1 MALAMAREGW
11 DGKACAALLS
21 SSLCADTPATLQALR
36 ALHPEQPIPVAPPM
50 PELPLAPE
58 LEPETVVKALR
69 SFPPG
74 TSPGPT
80 GLRAQHL
87 LDAMPVGD
95 ENSFLQQLTAVVN
108 LLAQGQGCATAAPSL
123 AGAGLVA
130 VPKPNGGVRPIAIG
144 EIYRRLTGKCL
155 LQQVRA
161 EARSFLW
168 PAQVGVCVPLGA
180 EVVHSVRGW
189 MQRHA
194 NTSGKVL
201 VKLDFSNAFNT
212 VSREAVLRATHNNF
226 PSLSRWASW
235 CYGNASNLRF
245 GKSSVQSASG
255 VQQGDPLGPLLF
267 SAAIQPLAQEARQQ
281 VDLAVFYL
289 DDGFLAGDLA
299 AVSSALS
306 LLHQRALAIG
316 LQLNFKKC
324 ELVAVGQTPVAATQ
338 HHFPPPLLFD
348 EQGADRVVRNFTLL
362 GAPIGDDAFCGAHT
376 AARAKLAGPLLDHIA
391 ELGPANWATAAEVNS
406 LLQ

>member
-1 MALAMAREGW
+1 M
-11 DGKACAALLS
+11 
-21 SSLCADTPATLQALR
+21 
-36 ALHPEQPIPVAPPM
+36 
-50 PELPLAPE
+50 
-58 LEPETVVKALR
+58 
-69 SFPPG
+69 
-74 TSPGPT
+74 
-80 GLRAQHL
+80 
-87 LDAMPVGD
+87 
-95 ENSFLQQLTAVVN
+95 
-108 LLAQGQGCATAAPSL
+108 
-123 AGAGLVA
+123 
-130 VPKPNGGVRPIAIG
+130 PKPNGGVRPIAIG

-155 LQQVRA
+155 LQHVRA

-180 EVVHSVRGW
+180 EVVVHSVRGW

-212 VSREAVLRATHNNF
+212 VSREAVLQATHNNF

-235 CYGNASNLRF
+235 CYGNASNLQF
-245 GKSSVQSASG
+245 GTSSVQSASG
-255 VQQGDPLGPLLF
+255 VQQGDPLGPLPF

-289 DDGFLAGDLA
+289 DDGFLAGDIA

-306 LLHQRALAIG
+306 VLHQRALAIG

-391 ELGPANWATAAEVNS
+391 ELEDRQIGLRLLKSSRPQNCPARPNASSSHPRPVHVLLAPTARHRGAS
-406 LLQ
+406 P

>member
-1 MALAMAREGW
+1 
-11 DGKACAALLS
+11 
-21 SSLCADTPATLQALR
+21 
-36 ALHPEQPIPVAPPM
+36 
-50 PELPLAPE
+50 
-58 LEPETVVKALR
+58 
-69 SFPPG
+69 
-74 TSPGPT
+74 
-80 GLRAQHL
+80 
-87 LDAMPVGD
+87 MPVGD

-168 PAQVGVCVPLGA
+168 PAQVGVCVPLEA
-180 EVVHSVRGW
+180 EVVVHSVRGW
-189 MQRHA
+189 LQRHA

-212 VSREAVLRATHNNF
+212 VSREAVLQATHNNF

-255 VQQGDPLGPLLF
+255 VQQGDPL
-267 SAAIQPLAQEARQQ
+267 
-281 VDLAVFYL
+281 
-289 DDGFLAGDLA
+289 
-299 AVSSALS
+299 VSRWL
-306 LLHQRALAIG
+306 R
-316 LQLNFKKC
+316 
-324 ELVAVGQTPVAATQ
+324 
-338 HHFPPPLLFD
+338 
-348 EQGADRVVRNFTLL
+348 
-362 GAPIGDDAFCGAHT
+362 
-376 AARAKLAGPLLDHIA
+376 KLASKLTWPSSTLTMAFWPGTLRRSPPHCRCFTSVRWPSDS
-391 ELGPANWATAAEVNS
+391 NSTSKEV
-406 LLQ
+406 

>member
-1 MALAMAREGW
+1 M
-11 DGKACAALLS
+11 
-21 SSLCADTPATLQALR
+21 
-36 ALHPEQPIPVAPPM
+36 
-50 PELPLAPE
+50 
-58 LEPETVVKALR
+58 
-69 SFPPG
+69 
-74 TSPGPT
+74 
-80 GLRAQHL
+80 
-87 LDAMPVGD
+87 
-95 ENSFLQQLTAVVN
+95 
-108 LLAQGQGCATAAPSL
+108 
-123 AGAGLVA
+123 
-130 VPKPNGGVRPIAIG
+130 PKPNGGVRPIAIG
-144 EIYRRLTGKCL
+144 EIYRRLTSKCL

-180 EVVHSVRGW
+180 EVVVHSVRGW

-201 VKLDFSNAFNT
+201 VKLDFSNGFNT
-212 VSREAVLRATHNNF
+212 VSREAVLQATHNNF

-255 VQQGDPLGPLLF
+255 VQQGDPLGPLPF

-281 VDLAVFYL
+281 VDLAVFSL
-289 DDGFLAGDLA
+289 DDGCLAGDLA

-306 LLHQRALAIG
+306 LLHQRWPSDS
-316 LQLNFKKC
+316 NSTSRSVSYC

-391 ELGPANWATAAEVNS
+391 ELEDRQIGLRLLKSSRPQNCPARPNASSSHPRPVHVLLAPTARHRGAS
-406 LLQ
+406 P